1 MITKQF
7 MKSKPVCKATFSIP
21 AELAPEAKTVVLLGE
36 FNGWNAE
43 DGIQMKKQKDGIF
56 KAVVE
61 LEAGKEFQ
69 FRYLVDGQLWIND
82 NAADKY
88 IPTPFGVEN
97 SVVVTLN

>member
-7 MKSKPVCKATFSIP
+7 LKSKALCKATFTLP
-21 AELAPEAKTVVLLGE
+21 ADLAPEAKKVVLLGE

-43 DGIQMKKQKDGIF
+43 NGIVMKKQKDGF

-69 FRYLVDGQLWIND
+69 FRYLVDDQLWLND

>member
-21 AELAPEAKTVVLLGE
+21 VELAPEAKTVVLLGE

-43 DGIQMKKQKDGIF
+43 EGIQMKKQKDGF

>member
-21 AELAPEAKTVVLLGE
+21 AELAPEATSVVLLGE

>member
-7 MKSKPVCKATFSIP
+7 LKSKSLCKATFTLP
-21 AELAPEAKTVVLLGE
+21 ADLAPEAKKVVLLGE
-36 FNGWNAE
+36 FNGWNPE
-43 DGIQMKKQKDGIF
+43 NGILMKKQKDGF

-69 FRYLVDGQLWIND
+69 FRYLVDDQRWLND
-82 NAADKY
+82 DAADKY
-88 IPTPFGVEN
+88 IPSPFGVEN